1 VRGRKGAQG
10 QPFVLIAPQ
19 YPSRGDEAVDPC
31 KMQQK
36 VLYTLRCLP
45 DSSHIMPSLTRYMET
60 VSKMGPMIAMD
71 LLELR
76 VPRQNPPVGS
86 TPPRAHRMRDKATQR
101 VASNQR
107 YLGPHREDPTSSSFV
122 SESRLGGFCHTPPFG
137 LASSRPGSCHT
148 PVPIEMNRSFHTC
161 AQDVQITH
169 G

>member
-1 VRGRKGAQG
+1 MIVGVRGRKGAQG

-86 TPPRAHRMRDKATQR
+86 EPSRANRVRYKVTQG
-101 VASNQR
+101 VASNWHF
-107 YLGPHREDPTSSSFV
+107 LKPHQGDIVPLSFI
-122 SESRLGGFCHTPPFG
+122 SEYRSGAFLHAPPGG
-137 LASSRPGSCHT
+137 LAPSR
-148 PVPIEMNRSFHTC
+148 
-161 AQDVQITH
+161 
-169 G
+169 